1 MAIQPETT
9 IFYDVD
15 TQRDFLLPGGALYV
29 PGAEKIIP
37 ALAELTKIARANHI
51 LTVCSVDRHFP
62 GDSELKRNGG
72 EYPDHC
78 MDGTEG
84 QKKIPETEP
93 LNPLYIPNRTLSSE
107 EIEAALNH
115 KGEIVFE
122 KQEFDVFIGNAHAK
136 SILRM
141 MLEPYRDIVV
151 YGVYTE
157 VCVAQAVQGLAQLGP
172 KLTIVEDAIADIG
185 PDADSVREKWKS
197 AGIEFTTVAKLKEL
211 IPD

>member
-1 MAIQPETT
+1 MQPETT

-37 ALAELTKIARANHI
+37 ALAELTRIARENHI
-51 LTVCSVDRHFP
+51 RIVCSVDRHFP
-62 GDSELKRNGG
+62 GDPELKRNGG
-72 EYPDHC
+72 KYDDHC

-93 LNPLYIPNRTLSSE
+93 LNPLLIPNHPLSSE
-107 EIEAALNH
+107 EIQAALNH
-115 KGEIVFE
+115 PGEIVFE
-122 KQEFDVFIGNAHAK
+122 KQEFDVFFGNRHAR

-141 MLEPYRDIVV
+141 LLKPYQDIVV

-157 VCVAQAVQGLAQLGP
+157 ICVAHAVEGLIRIGP
-172 KLTIVEDAIADIG
+172 KLSVVLDATADVGI
-185 PDADSVREKWKS
+185 DADAVRAKWKES
-197 AGIEFTTVAKLKEL
+197 GVQFLTVAKLKEML
-211 IPD
+211 PS